1 KSLSF
6 STFLCSLPVSSAV
19 KVFQPYKAS
28 SSNGTARVRPTY
40 PHPDP
45 EHVRVTL
52 LRGFHGDQEVCSTI
66 LHLPERRDTE
76 LEEEQVKCSARE
88 SEGAVVVTVSGL
100 RAEDTDVY
108 RCEIQILYPPP
119 YLRLRGNGTL
129 VHVSGQDDCGCPAKG
144 PQREGAQREGA
155 QREGAPERGGPR
167 EGAQREGP
175 QREGPQRE
183 GALRRDEGEEG
194 KEPVSAAVVVLVV
207 LVTFVL
213 VIIIFFQ
220 VRASLT
226 RLVNISKS
234 SEKFV

>member
-1 KSLSF
+1 MLL
-6 STFLCSLPVSSAV
+6 THAAMGWTVLMLTLLRLCRPVMSGAV

-28 SSNGTARVRPTY
+28 SSNGTARV
-40 PHPDP
+40 
-45 EHVRVTL
+45 
-52 LRGFHGDQEVCSTI
+52 RGFHGDQEVCSTI

-144 PQREGAQREGA
+144 PQREG
-155 QREGAPERGGPR
+155 
-167 EGAQREGP
+167 
-175 QREGPQRE
+175 PQRE
-183 GALRRDEGEEG
+183 GALRGDEGEEG

-220 VRASLT
+220 TLQCERVRRDAVTLT
-226 RLVNISKS
+226 SAGRC
-234 SEKFV
+234 